1 MRMSVVHR
9 AQAPGAGVVLWM
21 LAVCAAAGQTGEIT
35 GVVIDQ
41 STGKPVEQA
50 QVTITLRDQPGGMRV
65 SGSLQPGEGAAV
77 AAPAEPSA
85 PKATMTDAEGRFK
98 FSQLAAGIY
107 LLQARR
113 AGYFSGPSVTVDL
126 EEGESVTADKLR
138 LTPPSIVAG
147 VVVDEEGEPV
157 QGVQVQLLSRRLSRG
172 GVIYTGW
179 GGTATD
185 EQGRFR
191 IAAPQSG
198 RAVISARPFVPLF
211 SSKAPGHEYVTT
223 YFPGAL
229 APDEAEVIE
238 VKPEAPVEGLKLM
251 LRSSKVFAIR
261 GRVLDQAGQPL
272 AEAAVSIRPKT
283 GDFGA
288 ISAAV
293 KQSGAGGFE
302 APRIPP
308 GEYIVSAHHFDSQ
321 QQRTASTAVTVSDAD
336 VAGVE
341 LRMPRGVRVSG
352 HVDVP
357 LPPMPTGG
365 PTDIVPVEGMDHRQS
380 MRVFLTP
387 SARDGGGRSYSI
399 ETREDGTF
407 AINDVQ
413 PGRYEVSG
421 FQYGT
426 YLASVKVG
434 EEERLG
440 SEIEVREGMPE
451 VRIEYR
457 ADGGMLNVRVE
468 GAHERGGRPPLL
480 VIMPVDPE
488 LRRHPFLLMYSISG
502 RSAELRSVRPG
513 DYFLWMLPAV
523 GPYEMLYEPDF
534 AARLEKTAKR
544 VKVEADGL
552 HEVTLAVS
560 EWPAGT

>member
-1 MRMSVVHR
+1 MRNDRRKAV
-9 AQAPGAGVVLWM
+9 PGVGVVLWL
-21 LAVCAAAGQTGEIT
+21 LAACGAAAQTGEIT

-41 STGKPVEQA
+41 STGRPVEQA
-50 QVTITLRDQPGGMRV
+50 QVTVTLRDAQGGMRV
-65 SGSLQPGEGAAV
+65 SGSLQTGEGAQA
-77 AAPAEPSA
+77 AAPAERPA
-85 PKATMTDAEGRFK
+85 PQVAMTDAEGRYK
-98 FSQLAAGIY
+98 FGKLAGGTY

-113 AGYFSGPSVTVDL
+113 AGYFSGPSVTVEL
-126 EEGESVTADKLR
+126 EEGESAAADKLR
-138 LTPPSIVAG
+138 LTPPSIVSG
-147 VVVDEEGEPV
+147 VVVDEDGEAV

-172 GVIYTGW
+172 DVIYTGW

-211 SSKAPGHEYVTT
+211 STKSPGNEYVTT
-223 YFPGAL
+223 YYPGAIEPG
-229 APDEAEVIE
+229 AAEVLD
-238 VKPEAPVEGLKLM
+238 VKPEAPVEGLKLT

-261 GRVLDQAGQPL
+261 GRVLDPAGQPL

-283 GDFGA
+283 GDLGA
-288 ISAAV
+288 ISSAV
-293 KQSGAGGFE
+293 KQLGADGFE
-302 APRIPP
+302 VARIPP
-308 GEYIVSAHHFDSQ
+308 GEYIVSAHHFDSR
-321 QQRTASTAVTVSDAD
+321 QQRSTSAEVSVRDAD

-341 LRMPRGVRVSG
+341 LRMSRGVRVAG
-352 HVDVP
+352 FVDVP
-357 LPPMPTGG
+357 LPPMPMGG

-387 SARDGGGRSYSI
+387 AARDGGGRSYSI

-407 AINDVQ
+407 ALSDVQ

-457 ADGGMLNVRVE
+457 ADGGMLNVRVQ
-468 GAHERGGRPPLL
+468 GASERGERPPLL
-480 VIMPVDPE
+480 VIMPVNPE
-488 LRRHPFLLMYSISG
+488 LRRHPFLMMYSISG
-502 RSAELRSVRPG
+502 RTAELRSVRPG
-513 DYFLWMLPAV
+513 EYFLWMLPAV

-544 VKVEADGL
+544 VKIEPDGL